1 MNCEEFEQIGLGPA
15 LNEAEAA
22 AAAAHARS
30 CAHCAALEASWL
42 DAKSQLASFAA
53 ATVDAAAPPRV
64 EMRLRQELRTRRQQL
79 VKRRVLAAAALAAA
93 AVLAI
98 MLVRQGT
105 VERRTPKETAPVVA
119 QQSAES
125 NADDFLALPGRMA
138 FENEDASVVRVR
150 MQRGGLSALGLP
162 VNPERANEWI
172 QVELLVGE
180 DGQPEAVRLAE

>member
-22 AAAAHARS
+22 AAAAHASS
-30 CAHCAALEASWL
+30 CAHCGALRASWL
-42 DAKSQLASFAA
+42 DAKTQLDSFAA
-53 ATVDAAAPPRV
+53 ETAGAATPPRV
-64 EMRLRQELRTRRQQL
+64 EMRLRRELRARRQ
-79 VKRRVLAAAALAAA
+79 RRVKQRVVAVAALAAA

-98 MLVRQGT
+98 VLIRQGT
-105 VERRTPKETAPVVA
+105 IAWHAPKEPAPVVA
-119 QQSAES
+119 QQPAES
-125 NADDFLALPGRMA
+125 NADDFLPLPGRIA

-150 MQRGGLSALGLP
+150 MQRGDLGALGLP
-162 VNPERANEWI
+162 VNPERAGEWI